1 MENSFS
7 VIGGDT
13 RNCELAKMLANEGNK
28 VYVYGLEKSNLKEQD
43 VENIEICDH
52 LEDAIYKGNIV
63 IGPIPFTRDG
73 ELLNSPLANNKIEID
88 DFASWLNNKALFA
101 GSIPDKF
108 YNITENTKV
117 IITDLMKI
125 EELAVLNIIATAEG
139 AISKIIENTDFNLQ
153 SSNVLII
160 GFGRIGKILSNKL
173 RLLGAN
179 VTCSARKQTDLAWIE
194 AYGYKPV
201 NTYNLENLEN
211 YNIIINTI
219 PYIILKKEQLQKV
232 TKDCLLL
239 ELASK
244 PGGFDL
250 QAVEQL
256 GLNYV
261 PALGLPG
268 KIAAKTSAKFLK
280 NFIL

>member
-7 VIGGDT
+7 IIGGDT
-13 RNCELAKMLANEGNK
+13 RNCELAKMLANEGNQ
-28 VYVYGLEKSNLKEQD
+28 VYVYGLEKSNLGEQAI
-43 VENIEICDH
+43 ENVEICNT
-52 LEDAIYKGNIV
+52 LEDAICQGNII

-73 ELLNSPLANNKIEID
+73 ELLNSPLANNKIELN
-88 DFASWLNNKALFA
+88 DFASWLDNKLLYA
-101 GSIPDKF
+101 GNIPEKF
-108 YNITENTKV
+108 YTMSKDIKV
-117 IITDLMKI
+117 IINDLMKI

-201 NTYNLENLEN
+201 NTYKLENLER
-211 YNIIINTI
+211 YNVIINTI
-219 PYIILKKEQLQKV
+219 PYIILKKELLKKV
-232 TKDCLLL
+232 SKDCLLL

-250 QAVEQL
+250 QAVEKL